1 MRVKRQTE
9 AYIIN
14 VRRSMSDIVL
24 LRVQR
29 MLFTFLSPQSHTD
42 LSLRKSYLLYQA
54 TPSYVGQRV
63 LWLVKPFSFVQVKKL
78 LLTVAK

>member
-1 MRVKRQTE
+1 
-9 AYIIN
+9 
-14 VRRSMSDIVL
+14 MSDIVL

-29 MLFTFLSPQSHTD
+29 MLFTFLSPQSHID

-63 LWLVKPFSFVQVKKL
+63 LWSVKPFSFVQVKQVITYGGKVNRGHNKSFQNKTL
-78 LLTVAK
+78 RCS